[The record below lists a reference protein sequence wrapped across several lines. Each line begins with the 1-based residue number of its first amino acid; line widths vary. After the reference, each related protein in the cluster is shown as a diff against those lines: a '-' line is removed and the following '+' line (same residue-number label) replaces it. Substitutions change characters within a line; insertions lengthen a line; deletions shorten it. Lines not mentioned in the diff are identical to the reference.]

1 MKRLMKRI
9 GALALCTVVFAG
21 STMVTCARERSY
33 TYNYDFWE
41 DVQDSPDFYTVGEV
55 FTSVELGLDVAL
67 NSPQGM
73 YVRGNN
79 VYICDSG
86 NNRIVVL
93 EKNSEGRFDVV
104 DIISEFKGIE
114 NNTFKNPTDIAVS
127 EEGDYFIA
135 DKDNNRIVKLD
146 KDLNYQ
152 LQFVKPNDSTLKED
166 SVFKPNKL
174 AIDTAGRVYCIA
186 TGINKGLIKYEN
198 DGVFSGFVGATR
210 VTFDWTDY
218 LYKKIA
224 SQEQLK
230 KMEAFVPTEYDNIY
244 MDHEGF
250 VYACAGNITE
260 EDLKS
265 EKSDALRRLNLM
277 GNDILVRNG
286 DFPIYG
292 DLYMG
297 SGGDTKGASHFAD
310 VTALENDVA
319 VCLDKKRG
327 RLFGYDDQG
336 KLMFAFGGNGSI
348 AGYFRKDAAIAIEHI
363 GYDLLV
369 LDQYDCSITVF
380 TTTEFGNTVFSAM
393 DQFDEGNY
401 DEAGELWTKAM
412 QINGNY
418 DLAYIG
424 IGRSLLRQEKYREA
438 MDYFELKYD
447 EENYS
452 KAFKQYRKQWVED
465 HIGGIVVVLVL
476 LFAIPGA
483 IGKVKS
489 IKHEI
494 EIADIFKL
502 Q

>member
-1 MKRLMKRI
+1 
-9 GALALCTVVFAG
+9 
-21 STMVTCARERSY
+21 
-33 TYNYDFWE
+33 
-41 DVQDSPDFYTVGEV
+41 
-55 FTSVELGLDVAL
+55 
-67 NSPQGM
+67 
-73 YVRGNN
+73 
-79 VYICDSG
+79 
-86 NNRIVVL
+86 
-93 EKNSEGRFDVV
+93 
-104 DIISEFKGIE
+104 
-114 NNTFKNPTDIAVS
+114 
-127 EEGDYFIA
+127 
-135 DKDNNRIVKLD
+135 
-146 KDLNYQ
+146 
-152 LQFVKPNDSTLKED
+152 
-166 SVFKPNKL
+166 
-174 AIDTAGRVYCIA
+174 
-186 TGINKGLIKYEN
+186 
-198 DGVFSGFVGATR
+198 
-210 VTFDWTDY
+210 
-218 LYKKIA
+218 
-224 SQEQLK
+224 
-230 KMEAFVPTEYDNIY
+230 
-244 MDHEGF
+244 
-250 VYACAGNITE
+250 
-260 EDLKS
+260 
-265 EKSDALRRLNLM
+265 
-277 GNDILVRNG
+277 
-286 DFPIYG
+286 
-292 DLYMG
+292 MG